1 MSDKSITIRPAV
13 PGDAASFLSIY
24 APYILNTAITYEYV
38 VPTEEEFAG
47 RIRHVLEKYPYLAA
61 EVNGKVVGY
70 AYASA
75 YGVRAAYGWTVETSI
90 YVDRNCKGM
99 GIGNALYQTL
109 EVCLTVQGVRTLVA
123 NIAWPEEGD
132 PYLTRDSAAFHK
144 RMGYERVGTLRNMGC
159 KFGRWYHL
167 AVMEKYLGPHGQDP
181 APILP
186 FSSVRAEI
194 FPGNQFEK

>member
-38 VPTEEEFAG
+38 VPTEEAFAG

-61 EVNGKVVGY
+61 EVNGEVVGY

-90 YVDRNCKGM
+90 YVDQNTKGL
-99 GIGNALYQTL
+99 GIGKALYQTL
-109 EVCLTVQGVRTLVA
+109 EACLTAQGLRTLVA

-132 PYLTRDSAAFHK
+132 PYLTRDSAAFHEH
-144 RMGYERVGTLRNMGC
+144 MGYERVGTLRYMGC

-167 AVMEKYLGPHGQDP
+167 AVMEKYLGNHSQDP

-186 FSSVRAEI
+186 FSAVRAEI
-194 FPGNQFEK
+194 FPGKPI